1 MRPSKFII
9 PVAGVALFLFSSCNK
24 NDDGPLGLG
33 AGCGYTWSVRV
44 ADELTALSEAASNYA
59 QDSTQA
65 NCEAYKKAFNDYLDE
80 AEDVKPCVPA
90 DEKDDF
96 QRNIDDAR
104 KELDE
109 LPC

>member
-1 MRPSKFII
+1 MKKSTFLI
-9 PVAGVALFLFSSCNK
+9 VLGTFLFLTLSCSK

-33 AGCGYTWSVRV
+33 GGCGYVWSVRI
-44 ADELTALSEAASNYA
+44 ADEVLALTSAATAYS

-65 NCEAYKKAFNDYLDE
+65 NCEAYKKAYQDYLDE
-80 AEDVKPCVPA
+80 AEDIKPCVPA

-104 KELDE
+104 KELDD